1 MLLTF
6 QDLAKILRCSFRL
19 KCPQCGEGALF
30 QTYFRMFT
38 RCAACDLKFERESGY
53 FIGAMYINYGA
64 TVLLAFPGY
73 FLVEMFTPIPFLIN
87 LSVWALFSA
96 IFPIFFYRYSK
107 SLWLN
112 FDYAFSSGNQ

>member
-1 MLLTF
+1 MKITF
-6 QDLAKILRCSFRL
+6 GDLGRILCCSFQL

-30 QTYFRMFT
+30 QTYFKMFT
-38 RCAACDLKFERESGY
+38 HCAVCNLKFERESGY

-64 TVLLAFPGY
+64 TVLTAFPSY
-73 FLVEMFTPIPFLIN
+73 FLFEKFTSIPFYVN

-96 IFPIFFYRYSK
+96 IFPVIFYRYSK

-112 FDYAFSSGNQ
+112 LDYIFSR

>member
-1 MLLTF
+1 MTP
-6 QDLAKILRCSFRL
+6 QGKIKKLGRILQCSFQL
-19 KCPQCGEGALF
+19 KCPRCGEGALF

-38 RCAACDLKFERESGY
+38 HCAVCDLKFERESGY

-64 TVLLAFPGY
+64 TVLTAFPSY
-73 FLVEMFTPIPFLIN
+73 FLFEKFTSIPFYIN

-96 IFPIFFYRYSK
+96 IFPVLFYRYSK

-112 FDYAFSSGNQ
+112 FDYIFSS